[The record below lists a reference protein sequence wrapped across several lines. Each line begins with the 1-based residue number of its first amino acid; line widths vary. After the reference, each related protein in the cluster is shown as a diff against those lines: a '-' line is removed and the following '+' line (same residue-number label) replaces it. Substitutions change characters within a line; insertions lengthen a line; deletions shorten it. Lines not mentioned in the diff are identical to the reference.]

1 MPGILVDVVWSF
13 LPDELVYAG
22 VPIMSVIADGH
33 WASNR
38 RDVTTKKV
46 IQFPYTQ
53 EFVSLCALVFF
64 SDMLLLQYFVSLLS
78 DTHTV
83 SIFGVSPVFI
93 VGIGQYPYRTIV
105 V

>member
-22 VPIMSVIADGH
+22 VPIMSVISDGH

-53 EFVSLCALVFF
+53 ELVSLCALVFF

-83 SIFGVSPVFI
+83 SILGVSPAFI
-93 VGIGQYPYRTIV
+93 VDIGQYPYRTIV